1 MELLAPAGSME
12 ALRAAVC
19 NGADAVYL
27 GADTFNAR
35 MNARNFS
42 AADLQEAVVY
52 CHVRGV
58 KVHLTLNTLVLDR
71 EMPRA
76 AELIRMAASCGVDAF
91 IVQDLGM
98 VSLCRQLAPDVPIH
112 ASTQMSIHSLE
123 GVLEAA
129 ALGCSRVVLARELP
143 AEEIAHICK
152 KSPVEIEVFVHGAL
166 CMCYSGQCY
175 LSSVIGRRSGNRGQC
190 AQPCRLPY
198 GYGRFES
205 TRYPLSL
212 KDNCLAGELDELR
225 RMGVASIKIEGRMK
239 RPEYVAIVTRA
250 YRTVLNG
257 GKLTQADLQE
267 LETAFSR
274 QGFTDGY
281 FKGQTGSD
289 MFGRRQESED
299 TADLFASARATYEQG
314 ETQRIG
320 VRFYAMIH
328 RGQPARL
335 AVEDPDGNLC
345 RTYGPVP
352 EQAVYRSL
360 TAQDLEQQL
369 KKTGGTP
376 YLCTSVRSSLD
387 PDLML
392 PASAIN
398 AMRRDAIAELTAKRG
413 RAEKPHL
420 NAYDEPPRY
429 DGISGEPQLTV
440 AVRTADQITSRMLS
454 MKPTVLYVPLSEL
467 VEHPELRQRVGV
479 ETQLAAILP
488 RVIWSGELVPIARQL
503 RTVYDMGVRQVLA
516 GNLGQLHIARAA
528 GFAVRGDFG
537 LNIVN
542 SRAMRYLREQGLDSQ
557 LLSFELTLPQIR
569 DISKAVPAEV
579 LIYGR
584 LPLMLMENCVIKNRT
599 GTCTC
604 QTGTVRLV
612 DRVGEEFP
620 IVKDPGTCRNVL
632 LNGKKLYLLDKKDAF
647 RGMGLWALRLQ
658 FTTEISPQAGTDEAY
673 RPAVYR
679 PCGRCGRD
687 DGQVASCP
695 AGGHARQ
702 PSESADHRRR
712 RICGR
717 YRHCC
722 RYHRGHRRP
731 RTGKTPLGA
740 GSTGHAPPALRQD
753 ARGRDRSV
761 RMQRPSHRIRSRRD
775 EGNIPHAL

>member
-76 AELIRMAASCGVDAF
+76 AELIRLAASCGVDAF
-91 IVQDLGM
+91 IVQDLGV

-123 GVLEAA
+123 GVMEAA

-152 KSPVEIEVFVHGAL
+152 RSPVEIEVFVHGAL

-257 GKLTQADLQE
+257 GKLMPSDLQE

-281 FKGQTGSD
+281 FRGQPGSD
-289 MFGRRQESED
+289 MFGRRQEGED

-314 ETQRIG
+314 EPQRIG
-320 VRFYAMIH
+320 VRFYAMIR
-328 RGQPARL
+328 RGEPAQL

-345 RTYGPVP
+345 RTRGPVP

-360 TAQDLEQQL
+360 TPQDLEQQL

-376 YLCTSVRSSLD
+376 YLCTAVRSSLD

-398 AMRRDAIAELTAKRG
+398 AMRRDVIAELTAKRG
-413 RAEKPHL
+413 RAAPARL

-429 DGISGEPQLTV
+429 DGIAGEPQLTI
-440 AVRTADQITSRMLS
+440 AVRTAGQITSRMLS

-467 VEHPELRQRVGV
+467 AEHPDLPQRVSV

-488 RVIWSGELVPIARQL
+488 RVIWSGELAPVARQL
-503 RTVYDMGVRQVLA
+503 RTVYEMGVRQVLA
-516 GNLGQLHIARAA
+516 GNLGHLHIARAA

-569 DISKAVPAEV
+569 DISKAVPAEL

-584 LPLMLMENCVIKNRT
+584 LPLMLMENCVMKNRT
-599 GTCTC
+599 GICAC

-632 LNGKKLYLLDKKDAF
+632 LNGKKLYLLDKKDAL

-658 FTTEISPQAGTDEAY
+658 FTTENPGEIDKVLMDYQG
-673 RPAVYR
+673 RAVF
-679 PCGRCGRD
+679 D
-687 DGQVASCP
+687 
-695 AGGHARQ
+695 
-702 PSESADHRRR
+702 
-712 RICGR
+712 
-717 YRHCC
+717 
-722 RYHRGHRRP
+722 
-731 RTGKTPLGA
+731 A
-740 GSTGHAPPALRQD
+740 GSYT
-753 ARGRDRSV
+753 RGLY
-761 RMQRPSHRIRSRRD
+761 SRGV
-775 EGNIPHAL
+775 E

>member
-35 MNARNFS
+35 INARNFS

-76 AELIRMAASCGVDAF
+76 AELIRLAASCGVDAF
-91 IVQDLGM
+91 IVQDLGV

-123 GVLEAA
+123 GVMEAA

-257 GKLTQADLQE
+257 GKLTPSDLQE

-281 FKGQTGSD
+281 FRGQTGSD
-289 MFGRRQESED
+289 MFGRRQEGED
-299 TADLFASARATYEQG
+299 AADLFASARATYEQG
-314 ETQRIG
+314 EPQRIG
-320 VRFYAMIH
+320 VRFYAMIR
-328 RGQPARL
+328 RGEPAQL

-345 RTYGPVP
+345 RTCGPVP

-360 TAQDLEQQL
+360 TPQDLEQQL

-376 YLCTSVRSSLD
+376 YLCTAVRSSLD

-398 AMRRDAIAELTAKRG
+398 AMRRDVIAELTAKRG
-413 RAEKPHL
+413 RAAPARL

-429 DGISGEPQLTV
+429 DGIAGEPQLTI
-440 AVRTADQITSRMLS
+440 AVRTAGQITSRMLS

-467 VEHPELRQRVGV
+467 AEHPDLPQRVSV

-488 RVIWSGELVPIARQL
+488 RVIWSGELAPVARQL
-503 RTVYDMGVRQVLA
+503 RTVYEMGVRQVLA

-569 DISKAVPAEV
+569 DISKAVPAEL

-584 LPLMLMENCVIKNRT
+584 LPLMLMENCVMKNRT
-599 GTCTC
+599 GICAC

-632 LNGKKLYLLDKKDAF
+632 LNGKKLYLLDKKDAL

-658 FTTEISPQAGTDEAY
+658 FTTENPGEIDKVLMDYQG
-673 RPAVYR
+673 RAVF
-679 PCGRCGRD
+679 D
-687 DGQVASCP
+687 
-695 AGGHARQ
+695 
-702 PSESADHRRR
+702 
-712 RICGR
+712 
-717 YRHCC
+717 
-722 RYHRGHRRP
+722 
-731 RTGKTPLGA
+731 A
-740 GSTGHAPPALRQD
+740 GSYT
-753 ARGRDRSV
+753 RGLY
-761 RMQRPSHRIRSRRD
+761 SRGV
-775 EGNIPHAL
+775 E

>member
-76 AELIRMAASCGVDAF
+76 AELIRLAASCGVDAF
-91 IVQDLGM
+91 IVQDLGV

-123 GVLEAA
+123 GVMEAA

-257 GKLTQADLQE
+257 GKLMPSDLQE

-281 FKGQTGSD
+281 FRGQTGSD
-289 MFGRRQESED
+289 MFGRRQEGED

-314 ETQRIG
+314 EPQRIG
-320 VRFYAMIH
+320 VRFYAMIR
-328 RGQPARL
+328 RGEPAQL

-345 RTYGPVP
+345 RTRGPVP

-360 TAQDLEQQL
+360 TPQDLEQQL

-376 YLCTSVRSSLD
+376 YLCTAVRSSLD

-398 AMRRDAIAELTAKRG
+398 AMRRDVIAELTAKRG
-413 RAEKPHL
+413 RAAPARL

-429 DGISGEPQLTV
+429 DGIAGEPQLTI
-440 AVRTADQITSRMLS
+440 AVRTAGQITSRMLS

-467 VEHPELRQRVGV
+467 AEHPDLRQRVSV

-488 RVIWSGELVPIARQL
+488 RVIWSGELAPVARQL
-503 RTVYDMGVRQVLA
+503 RTVYEMGVRQVLA
-516 GNLGQLHIARAA
+516 GNLGHLHIARAA

-569 DISKAVPAEV
+569 DISKAVPAEL

-584 LPLMLMENCVIKNRT
+584 LPLMLMENCVMKNRT
-599 GTCTC
+599 GICAC

-632 LNGKKLYLLDKKDAF
+632 LNGKKLYLLDKKDAL

-658 FTTEISPQAGTDEAY
+658 FTTENPGEIDKVLMDYQG
-673 RPAVYR
+673 RAVF
-679 PCGRCGRD
+679 D
-687 DGQVASCP
+687 
-695 AGGHARQ
+695 
-702 PSESADHRRR
+702 
-712 RICGR
+712 
-717 YRHCC
+717 
-722 RYHRGHRRP
+722 
-731 RTGKTPLGA
+731 A
-740 GSTGHAPPALRQD
+740 GSYT
-753 ARGRDRSV
+753 RGLY
-761 RMQRPSHRIRSRRD
+761 SRGV
-775 EGNIPHAL
+775 E

>member
-76 AELIRMAASCGVDAF
+76 AELIRLAASCGVDAF
-91 IVQDLGM
+91 IVQDLGV

-123 GVLEAA
+123 GVMEAA

-212 KDNCLAGELDELR
+212 KDNCLVGELDELR

-257 GKLTQADLQE
+257 GKLMPSDLQE

-281 FKGQTGSD
+281 FRGQTGSD
-289 MFGRRQESED
+289 MFGRRQEGED

-314 ETQRIG
+314 EPQRIG
-320 VRFYAMIH
+320 VRFYAMIR
-328 RGQPARL
+328 RGEPAQL

-345 RTYGPVP
+345 RTRGPVP

-360 TAQDLEQQL
+360 TPQDLEQQL
-369 KKTGGTP
+369 KKAGGTP
-376 YLCTSVRSSLD
+376 YLCTAVRSSLD

-398 AMRRDAIAELTAKRG
+398 AMRRDVIAELTAKRG
-413 RAEKPHL
+413 RAAPARL

-429 DGISGEPQLTV
+429 DGIAGEPQLTI
-440 AVRTADQITSRMLS
+440 AVRTAGQITSRMLS

-503 RTVYDMGVRQVLA
+503 RTVYEMGVRQVLA

-569 DISKAVPAEV
+569 DISKAVPAEL

-584 LPLMLMENCVIKNRT
+584 LPLMLMENCVMKNRT
-599 GTCTC
+599 GICAC

-620 IVKDPGTCRNVL
+620 VVKDPGTCRNVL
-632 LNGKKLYLLDKKDAF
+632 LNGKKLYLLDKKDAL

-658 FTTEISPQAGTDEAY
+658 FTTENPGEIDKVLMDYQG
-673 RPAVYR
+673 RAVF
-679 PCGRCGRD
+679 D
-687 DGQVASCP
+687 
-695 AGGHARQ
+695 
-702 PSESADHRRR
+702 
-712 RICGR
+712 
-717 YRHCC
+717 
-722 RYHRGHRRP
+722 
-731 RTGKTPLGA
+731 A
-740 GSTGHAPPALRQD
+740 GSYT
-753 ARGRDRSV
+753 RGLY
-761 RMQRPSHRIRSRRD
+761 SRGV
-775 EGNIPHAL
+775 E

>member
-35 MNARNFS
+35 INARNFS

-76 AELIRMAASCGVDAF
+76 AELIRLAASCGVDAF
-91 IVQDLGM
+91 IVQDLGV

-257 GKLTQADLQE
+257 GKLMPSDLQE

-281 FKGQTGSD
+281 FRGQTGSD
-289 MFGRRQESED
+289 MFGRRQEGED

-314 ETQRIG
+314 EPQRIG
-320 VRFYAMIH
+320 VRFYAMIR
-328 RGQPARL
+328 RGEPAQL

-345 RTYGPVP
+345 RTRGPVP

-360 TAQDLEQQL
+360 TPQDLEQQL

-376 YLCTSVRSSLD
+376 YLCTAVRSSLD

-398 AMRRDAIAELTAKRG
+398 AMRRDVIAELTAKRG
-413 RAEKPHL
+413 RAAPARL

-429 DGISGEPQLTV
+429 DGIAGEPQLTI
-440 AVRTADQITSRMLS
+440 AVRTAGQITSRMLS

-467 VEHPELRQRVGV
+467 AEHPDLPQRVSV

-488 RVIWSGELVPIARQL
+488 RVIWSGELAPVARQL
-503 RTVYDMGVRQVLA
+503 RTAYEMGVRQVLA

-569 DISKAVPAEV
+569 DISKAVPAEL

-584 LPLMLMENCVIKNRT
+584 LPLMLMENCVMKNRT
-599 GTCTC
+599 GICAC

-620 IVKDPGTCRNVL
+620 VVKDPGTCRNVL
-632 LNGKKLYLLDKKDAF
+632 LNGKKLYLLDKKDAL

-658 FTTEISPQAGTDEAY
+658 FTTENPGEIDKVLMDYQG
-673 RPAVYR
+673 RAVF
-679 PCGRCGRD
+679 D
-687 DGQVASCP
+687 
-695 AGGHARQ
+695 
-702 PSESADHRRR
+702 
-712 RICGR
+712 
-717 YRHCC
+717 
-722 RYHRGHRRP
+722 
-731 RTGKTPLGA
+731 A
-740 GSTGHAPPALRQD
+740 GSYT
-753 ARGRDRSV
+753 RGLY
-761 RMQRPSHRIRSRRD
+761 SRGV
-775 EGNIPHAL
+775 E

>member
-76 AELIRMAASCGVDAF
+76 AELIRLAASCGVDAF
-91 IVQDLGM
+91 IVQDLGV

-123 GVLEAA
+123 GVMEAA

-257 GKLTQADLQE
+257 GRLMPSDLQE

-281 FKGQTGSD
+281 FRGQTGSD
-289 MFGRRQESED
+289 MFGRRQEGED

-314 ETQRIG
+314 EPQRIG
-320 VRFYAMIH
+320 VRFYAMIR
-328 RGQPARL
+328 RGEPAQL

-345 RTYGPVP
+345 RTRGPVP

-360 TAQDLEQQL
+360 TPQDLEQQL

-376 YLCTSVRSSLD
+376 YLCTAVRSSLD

-398 AMRRDAIAELTAKRG
+398 AMRRDVIAELTAKRG
-413 RAEKPHL
+413 RAAPARL

-429 DGISGEPQLTV
+429 DGIAGEPQLTI
-440 AVRTADQITSRMLS
+440 AVRTAGQITSRMLS

-467 VEHPELRQRVGV
+467 AEHPDLPQRVSV

-488 RVIWSGELVPIARQL
+488 RVIWSGELAPIARQL
-503 RTVYDMGVRQVLA
+503 RTVYEMGVRQVLA

-569 DISKAVPAEV
+569 DISKAVPAEL

-584 LPLMLMENCVIKNRT
+584 LPLMLMENCVMKNRT
-599 GTCTC
+599 GICAC

-632 LNGKKLYLLDKKDAF
+632 LNGKKLYLLDKKDAL

-658 FTTEISPQAGTDEAY
+658 FTTENPGEIDKVLMDYQG
-673 RPAVYR
+673 RAVF
-679 PCGRCGRD
+679 D
-687 DGQVASCP
+687 
-695 AGGHARQ
+695 
-702 PSESADHRRR
+702 
-712 RICGR
+712 
-717 YRHCC
+717 
-722 RYHRGHRRP
+722 
-731 RTGKTPLGA
+731 A
-740 GSTGHAPPALRQD
+740 GSYT
-753 ARGRDRSV
+753 RGLY
-761 RMQRPSHRIRSRRD
+761 SRGV
-775 EGNIPHAL
+775 E

>member
-35 MNARNFS
+35 INARNFS

-76 AELIRMAASCGVDAF
+76 AELIRLAASCGVDAF

-98 VSLCRQLAPDVPIH
+98 VLLCRQLAPDVPIH

-123 GVLEAA
+123 GVMEAA

-212 KDNCLAGELDELR
+212 KDNCLVGELDELR

-257 GKLTQADLQE
+257 GKLMPSDLQE

-281 FKGQTGSD
+281 FRGQTGSD
-289 MFGRRQESED
+289 MFGRRQEGED

-314 ETQRIG
+314 EPQRIG
-320 VRFYAMIH
+320 VRFYAMIR
-328 RGQPARL
+328 RGEPAQL

-345 RTYGPVP
+345 RTRGPVP

-360 TAQDLEQQL
+360 TPQDLEQQL

-376 YLCTSVRSSLD
+376 YLCTAVRSSLD

-398 AMRRDAIAELTAKRG
+398 AMRRDVIAELTAKRG
-413 RAEKPHL
+413 RAAPARL

-429 DGISGEPQLTV
+429 DGIAGEPQLTI
-440 AVRTADQITSRMLS
+440 AVRTAGQITSRMLS

-467 VEHPELRQRVGV
+467 AEHPDLPQRVSV

-488 RVIWSGELVPIARQL
+488 RVIWSGELAPVARQL
-503 RTVYDMGVRQVLA
+503 RTVYEMGVRQVLA

-584 LPLMLMENCVIKNRT
+584 LPLMLMENCVMKNRT
-599 GTCTC
+599 GICAC

-632 LNGKKLYLLDKKDAF
+632 LNGKKLYLLDKKDAL

-658 FTTEISPQAGTDEAY
+658 FTTENPGEIDKVLMDYQG
-673 RPAVYR
+673 RAVF
-679 PCGRCGRD
+679 D
-687 DGQVASCP
+687 
-695 AGGHARQ
+695 
-702 PSESADHRRR
+702 
-712 RICGR
+712 
-717 YRHCC
+717 
-722 RYHRGHRRP
+722 
-731 RTGKTPLGA
+731 A
-740 GSTGHAPPALRQD
+740 GSYT
-753 ARGRDRSV
+753 RGLY
-761 RMQRPSHRIRSRRD
+761 SRGV
-775 EGNIPHAL
+775 E

>member
-35 MNARNFS
+35 INARNFS

-76 AELIRMAASCGVDAF
+76 AELIRLAASCGVDAF
-91 IVQDLGM
+91 IVQDLGV

-123 GVLEAA
+123 GVMEAA

-152 KSPVEIEVFVHGAL
+152 RSPVEIEVFVHGAL

-257 GKLTQADLQE
+257 GKLMPSDLQE

-281 FKGQTGSD
+281 FRGQTGSD
-289 MFGRRQESED
+289 MFGRRQEGED

-314 ETQRIG
+314 EPQRIG
-320 VRFYAMIH
+320 VRFYAMIR
-328 RGQPARL
+328 RGEPAQL

-345 RTYGPVP
+345 RTRGPVP

-360 TAQDLEQQL
+360 TPQDLEQQL

-376 YLCTSVRSSLD
+376 YLCTAVRSSLD

-398 AMRRDAIAELTAKRG
+398 AMRRDVIAELTAKRG
-413 RAEKPHL
+413 RAAPARL

-429 DGISGEPQLTV
+429 DGIAGEPQLTI
-440 AVRTADQITSRMLS
+440 AVRTVGQITSRMLS

-467 VEHPELRQRVGV
+467 AEHPDLPQRVSV

-488 RVIWSGELVPIARQL
+488 RVIWSGELAPVARQL
-503 RTVYDMGVRQVLA
+503 RTVYEMGVRQVLA
-516 GNLGQLHIARAA
+516 GNLGQLHIARTA

-569 DISKAVPAEV
+569 DISKAVPAEL

-584 LPLMLMENCVIKNRT
+584 LPLMLMENCVMKNRT
-599 GTCTC
+599 GICAC

-632 LNGKKLYLLDKKDAF
+632 LNGKKLYLLDKKDAL

-658 FTTEISPQAGTDEAY
+658 FTTENPGEIDKVLMDYQG
-673 RPAVYR
+673 RAVF
-679 PCGRCGRD
+679 D
-687 DGQVASCP
+687 
-695 AGGHARQ
+695 
-702 PSESADHRRR
+702 
-712 RICGR
+712 
-717 YRHCC
+717 
-722 RYHRGHRRP
+722 
-731 RTGKTPLGA
+731 A
-740 GSTGHAPPALRQD
+740 GSYT
-753 ARGRDRSV
+753 RGLY
-761 RMQRPSHRIRSRRD
+761 SRGV
-775 EGNIPHAL
+775 E

>member
-225 RMGVASIKIEGRMK
+225 RMGIASIKIEGRMK

-289 MFGRRQESED
+289 MFGRRQESAD

-398 AMRRDAIAELTAKRG
+398 AMRRDVIAELTAKRG

-467 VEHPELRQRVGV
+467 VEYPELRQRVGV

-658 FTTEISPQAGTDEAY
+658 FTTEN
-673 RPAVYR
+673 
-679 PCGRCGRD
+679 
-687 DGQVASCP
+687 
-695 AGGHARQ
+695 
-702 PSESADHRRR
+702 PSEIDKVLMDYQ
-712 RICGR
+712 GR
-717 YRHCC
+717 AVFD
-722 RYHRGHRRP
+722 
-731 RTGKTPLGA
+731 A
-740 GSTGHAPPALRQD
+740 GSYT
-753 ARGRDRSV
+753 RGLY
-761 RMQRPSHRIRSRRD
+761 SRGV
-775 EGNIPHAL
+775 E

>member
-35 MNARNFS
+35 INARNFS
-42 AADLQEAVVY
+42 AADLQEAAVY

-76 AELIRMAASCGVDAF
+76 AELIRLAASCGVDAF
-91 IVQDLGM
+91 IVQDLGV

-123 GVLEAA
+123 GVMEAA

-212 KDNCLAGELDELR
+212 KDNCLAGVLDELR

-257 GKLTQADLQE
+257 GKLMPSDLQE

-281 FKGQTGSD
+281 FRGQTGSD
-289 MFGRRQESED
+289 MFGRRQEGED

-314 ETQRIG
+314 EPQRIG
-320 VRFYAMIH
+320 VRFYAMIR
-328 RGQPARL
+328 RGEPAQL

-345 RTYGPVP
+345 RTRGPVP

-360 TAQDLEQQL
+360 TPQDLEQQL

-376 YLCTSVRSSLD
+376 YLCTAVRSSLD

-398 AMRRDAIAELTAKRG
+398 AMRRDVIAELTAKRG
-413 RAEKPHL
+413 RAAPARL

-429 DGISGEPQLTV
+429 DGIAGEPQLTI
-440 AVRTADQITSRMLS
+440 AVRTAGQITSRMLS

-467 VEHPELRQRVGV
+467 AEHPDLPQRVSV

-488 RVIWSGELVPIARQL
+488 RVIWSGELAPVARQL
-503 RTVYDMGVRQVLA
+503 RTVYEMGVRQVLA

-569 DISKAVPAEV
+569 DISKAVPAEL

-584 LPLMLMENCVIKNRT
+584 LPLMLMENCVMKNRT
-599 GTCTC
+599 GICAC

-632 LNGKKLYLLDKKDAF
+632 LNGKKLYLLDKKDAL

-658 FTTEISPQAGTDEAY
+658 FTTENPGEIDKVLMDYQG
-673 RPAVYR
+673 RAVF
-679 PCGRCGRD
+679 D
-687 DGQVASCP
+687 
-695 AGGHARQ
+695 
-702 PSESADHRRR
+702 
-712 RICGR
+712 
-717 YRHCC
+717 
-722 RYHRGHRRP
+722 
-731 RTGKTPLGA
+731 A
-740 GSTGHAPPALRQD
+740 GSYT
-753 ARGRDRSV
+753 RGLY
-761 RMQRPSHRIRSRRD
+761 SRGV
-775 EGNIPHAL
+775 E

>member
-76 AELIRMAASCGVDAF
+76 AELIRLAASCGVDAF
-91 IVQDLGM
+91 IVQDLGV

-123 GVLEAA
+123 GVMEAA

-152 KSPVEIEVFVHGAL
+152 RSPVEIEVFVHGAL

-257 GKLTQADLQE
+257 GKLMPSDLQE

-281 FKGQTGSD
+281 FRGQTGSD
-289 MFGRRQESED
+289 MFGRRQEGED

-314 ETQRIG
+314 EPQRIG
-320 VRFYAMIH
+320 VRFYAMIR
-328 RGQPARL
+328 RGEPAQL

-345 RTYGPVP
+345 RTRGPVP

-360 TAQDLEQQL
+360 TPQDLEQQL

-376 YLCTSVRSSLD
+376 YLCTAVRSSLD

-398 AMRRDAIAELTAKRG
+398 AMRRDVIAELTAKRG
-413 RAEKPHL
+413 RAAPARL

-429 DGISGEPQLTV
+429 DGIAGEPQLTV
-440 AVRTADQITSRMLS
+440 AVRTAGQITSRMLS

-503 RTVYDMGVRQVLA
+503 RTVYEMGVRQVLA

-569 DISKAVPAEV
+569 DISKAVPAEL

-584 LPLMLMENCVIKNRT
+584 LPLMLMENCVMKNRT
-599 GTCTC
+599 GICAC

-632 LNGKKLYLLDKKDAF
+632 LNGKKLYLLDKKDAL

-658 FTTEISPQAGTDEAY
+658 FTTENPGEIDKVLMDYQG
-673 RPAVYR
+673 RAVF
-679 PCGRCGRD
+679 D
-687 DGQVASCP
+687 
-695 AGGHARQ
+695 
-702 PSESADHRRR
+702 
-712 RICGR
+712 
-717 YRHCC
+717 
-722 RYHRGHRRP
+722 
-731 RTGKTPLGA
+731 A
-740 GSTGHAPPALRQD
+740 GSYT
-753 ARGRDRSV
+753 RGLY
-761 RMQRPSHRIRSRRD
+761 SRGV
-775 EGNIPHAL
+775 E

>member
-76 AELIRMAASCGVDAF
+76 AELIRLAASCGVDAF
-91 IVQDLGM
+91 IVQDLGV

-123 GVLEAA
+123 GVMEAA

-212 KDNCLAGELDELR
+212 KDNCLVGELDELR

-257 GKLTQADLQE
+257 GKLTPSDLQE

-281 FKGQTGSD
+281 FRGQTGSD
-289 MFGRRQESED
+289 MFGRRQEGED

-314 ETQRIG
+314 EPQRIG
-320 VRFYAMIH
+320 VRFYAMIR
-328 RGQPARL
+328 RGEPAQL

-345 RTYGPVP
+345 RTRGPVP

-360 TAQDLEQQL
+360 TPQDLEQQL

-376 YLCTSVRSSLD
+376 YLCTAVRSSLD

-398 AMRRDAIAELTAKRG
+398 AMRRDVIAELTAKRG
-413 RAEKPHL
+413 RAAPARL

-429 DGISGEPQLTV
+429 DGISGEPQLTI
-440 AVRTADQITSRMLS
+440 AVRTAGQITSRMLS

-467 VEHPELRQRVGV
+467 AEHPDLPQRVSV

-488 RVIWSGELVPIARQL
+488 RVIWSGELAPVARQL
-503 RTVYDMGVRQVLA
+503 RTAYEMGVRQVLA

-528 GFAVRGDFG
+528 GFAIRGDFG

-569 DISKAVPAEV
+569 DISKAVPAEL

-584 LPLMLMENCVIKNRT
+584 LPLMLMENCVMKNRT
-599 GTCTC
+599 GICAC

-620 IVKDPGTCRNVL
+620 VVKDPGTCRNVL
-632 LNGKKLYLLDKKDAF
+632 LNGKKLYLLDKKDAL

-658 FTTEISPQAGTDEAY
+658 FTTENPGEIDKVLMDYQG
-673 RPAVYR
+673 RAVF
-679 PCGRCGRD
+679 D
-687 DGQVASCP
+687 
-695 AGGHARQ
+695 
-702 PSESADHRRR
+702 
-712 RICGR
+712 
-717 YRHCC
+717 
-722 RYHRGHRRP
+722 
-731 RTGKTPLGA
+731 A
-740 GSTGHAPPALRQD
+740 GSYT
-753 ARGRDRSV
+753 RGLY
-761 RMQRPSHRIRSRRD
+761 SRGV
-775 EGNIPHAL
+775 E

>member
-35 MNARNFS
+35 INARNFS

-76 AELIRMAASCGVDAF
+76 AELIRLAASCGVDAF
-91 IVQDLGM
+91 IVQDLGV

-123 GVLEAA
+123 GVMEAA

-225 RMGVASIKIEGRMK
+225 RIGVASIKIEGRMK

-257 GKLTQADLQE
+257 GKLMPSDLQE

-281 FKGQTGSD
+281 FRGQTGSD
-289 MFGRRQESED
+289 MFGRRQEGED

-314 ETQRIG
+314 EPQRIG
-320 VRFYAMIH
+320 VRFYAMIR
-328 RGQPARL
+328 RGEPAQL

-345 RTYGPVP
+345 RTRGPVP

-360 TAQDLEQQL
+360 TPQDLEQQL

-376 YLCTSVRSSLD
+376 YLCTAVRSSLD

-398 AMRRDAIAELTAKRG
+398 AMRRDVIAELTAKRG
-413 RAEKPHL
+413 RAAPAHL

-429 DGISGEPQLTV
+429 DGIAGEPQLTI
-440 AVRTADQITSRMLS
+440 AVRTAGQITSRMLS

-467 VEHPELRQRVGV
+467 AEHPDLPQRVSV

-488 RVIWSGELVPIARQL
+488 RVIWSGELAPVARQL
-503 RTVYDMGVRQVLA
+503 RTVYEMGVRQVLA

-569 DISKAVPAEV
+569 DISKAVPAEL

-584 LPLMLMENCVIKNRT
+584 LPLMLMENCVMKNRT
-599 GTCTC
+599 GICAC

-632 LNGKKLYLLDKKDAF
+632 LNGKKLYLLDKKDAL

-658 FTTEISPQAGTDEAY
+658 FTTENPGEIDKVLMDYQG
-673 RPAVYR
+673 RAVF
-679 PCGRCGRD
+679 D
-687 DGQVASCP
+687 
-695 AGGHARQ
+695 
-702 PSESADHRRR
+702 
-712 RICGR
+712 
-717 YRHCC
+717 
-722 RYHRGHRRP
+722 
-731 RTGKTPLGA
+731 A
-740 GSTGHAPPALRQD
+740 GSYT
-753 ARGRDRSV
+753 RGLY
-761 RMQRPSHRIRSRRD
+761 SRGV
-775 EGNIPHAL
+775 E

>member
-12 ALRAAVC
+12 ALRAAIC

-76 AELIRMAASCGVDAF
+76 AELIRLAASCGVDAF

-123 GVLEAA
+123 GVMEAA

-257 GKLTQADLQE
+257 GRLMPSDLQE

-281 FKGQTGSD
+281 FRGQTGSD
-289 MFGRRQESED
+289 MFGRRQEGED

-314 ETQRIG
+314 EPQRIG
-320 VRFYAMIH
+320 VRFYAMIR
-328 RGQPARL
+328 RGEPAQL

-345 RTYGPVP
+345 RTRGPVP

-360 TAQDLEQQL
+360 TPQDLEQQL

-376 YLCTSVRSSLD
+376 YLCTAVRSSLD

-398 AMRRDAIAELTAKRG
+398 AMRRDVIAELTAKRG
-413 RAEKPHL
+413 RAAPAHL

-429 DGISGEPQLTV
+429 DGIAGEPQLTI
-440 AVRTADQITSRMLS
+440 AVRTAGQITSRMLS

-467 VEHPELRQRVGV
+467 AEHPDLPQRVSV

-488 RVIWSGELVPIARQL
+488 RVIWSGELAPVARQL
-503 RTVYDMGVRQVLA
+503 RTVYEMGVRQVLA

-569 DISKAVPAEV
+569 DISKAVPAEL

-584 LPLMLMENCVIKNRT
+584 LPLMLMENCVMKNRT
-599 GTCTC
+599 GICAC

-632 LNGKKLYLLDKKDAF
+632 LNGKKLYLLDKKDAL

-658 FTTEISPQAGTDEAY
+658 FTTENPGEIDKVLMDYQG
-673 RPAVYR
+673 RAVF
-679 PCGRCGRD
+679 D
-687 DGQVASCP
+687 
-695 AGGHARQ
+695 
-702 PSESADHRRR
+702 
-712 RICGR
+712 
-717 YRHCC
+717 
-722 RYHRGHRRP
+722 
-731 RTGKTPLGA
+731 A
-740 GSTGHAPPALRQD
+740 GSYT
-753 ARGRDRSV
+753 RGLY
-761 RMQRPSHRIRSRRD
+761 SRGV
-775 EGNIPHAL
+775 E

>member
-35 MNARNFS
+35 INARNFS

-76 AELIRMAASCGVDAF
+76 AELIRLAASCGVDAF
-91 IVQDLGM
+91 IVQDLGV

-123 GVLEAA
+123 GVMEAA

-257 GKLTQADLQE
+257 GKLMPSDLQE

-281 FKGQTGSD
+281 FRGQTGSD
-289 MFGRRQESED
+289 MFGRRQEGED

-314 ETQRIG
+314 EPQRIG
-320 VRFYAMIH
+320 VRFYAMIR
-328 RGQPARL
+328 RGEPAQL

-345 RTYGPVP
+345 RTCGPVP

-360 TAQDLEQQL
+360 TPQDLEQQL

-376 YLCTSVRSSLD
+376 YLCTAVRSSLD

-398 AMRRDAIAELTAKRG
+398 AMRRDVIAELTAKRG
-413 RAEKPHL
+413 RAAPARL

-429 DGISGEPQLTV
+429 DGIAGEPQLTI
-440 AVRTADQITSRMLS
+440 AVRTAGQITSRMLS

-467 VEHPELRQRVGV
+467 AEHPDLPQRVSV

-488 RVIWSGELVPIARQL
+488 RVIWSGELAPVARQL
-503 RTVYDMGVRQVLA
+503 RTVYEMGVRQVLA

-569 DISKAVPAEV
+569 DISKAVPAEL

-584 LPLMLMENCVIKNRT
+584 LPLMLMENCVMKNRT
-599 GTCTC
+599 GICAC

-632 LNGKKLYLLDKKDAF
+632 LNGKKLYLLDKKDAL

-658 FTTEISPQAGTDEAY
+658 FTTENPGEIDKVLMDYQG
-673 RPAVYR
+673 RAVF
-679 PCGRCGRD
+679 D
-687 DGQVASCP
+687 
-695 AGGHARQ
+695 
-702 PSESADHRRR
+702 
-712 RICGR
+712 
-717 YRHCC
+717 
-722 RYHRGHRRP
+722 
-731 RTGKTPLGA
+731 A
-740 GSTGHAPPALRQD
+740 GSYT
-753 ARGRDRSV
+753 RGLY
-761 RMQRPSHRIRSRRD
+761 SRGV
-775 EGNIPHAL
+775 E

>member
-35 MNARNFS
+35 INARNFS

-76 AELIRMAASCGVDAF
+76 AELIRLAASCGVDAF
-91 IVQDLGM
+91 IVQDLGV

-123 GVLEAA
+123 GVMEAA

-257 GKLTQADLQE
+257 GKLMPSDLQE

-281 FKGQTGSD
+281 FRGQTGSD
-289 MFGRRQESED
+289 MFGRRQEGED

-314 ETQRIG
+314 EPQRIG
-320 VRFYAMIH
+320 VRFYAMIR
-328 RGQPARL
+328 RGEPAQL

-345 RTYGPVP
+345 RTRGPVP

-360 TAQDLEQQL
+360 TPQDLEQQL

-376 YLCTSVRSSLD
+376 YLCTAVRSSLD

-398 AMRRDAIAELTAKRG
+398 AMRRDVIAELTAKRG
-413 RAEKPHL
+413 RAAPARL

-429 DGISGEPQLTV
+429 DGIAGEPQLTI
-440 AVRTADQITSRMLS
+440 AVRTAGQITSRMLS

-467 VEHPELRQRVGV
+467 AEHPDLPQRVSV

-488 RVIWSGELVPIARQL
+488 RVIWSGELAPVARQL
-503 RTVYDMGVRQVLA
+503 RTVYEMGVRQVLA

-557 LLSFELTLPQIR
+557 LLSFELTLPQVR
-569 DISKAVPAEV
+569 DISKAVPAEL

-584 LPLMLMENCVIKNRT
+584 LPLMLMENCVMKNRT
-599 GTCTC
+599 GICAC

-632 LNGKKLYLLDKKDAF
+632 LNGKKLYLLDKKDAL

-658 FTTEISPQAGTDEAY
+658 FTTENPGEIDKVLMDYQG
-673 RPAVYR
+673 RAVF
-679 PCGRCGRD
+679 D
-687 DGQVASCP
+687 
-695 AGGHARQ
+695 
-702 PSESADHRRR
+702 
-712 RICGR
+712 
-717 YRHCC
+717 
-722 RYHRGHRRP
+722 
-731 RTGKTPLGA
+731 A
-740 GSTGHAPPALRQD
+740 GSYT
-753 ARGRDRSV
+753 RGLY
-761 RMQRPSHRIRSRRD
+761 SRGV
-775 EGNIPHAL
+775 E

>member
-35 MNARNFS
+35 INARNFS

-76 AELIRMAASCGVDAF
+76 AELIRLAASCGVDAF
-91 IVQDLGM
+91 IVQDLGV

-123 GVLEAA
+123 GVMEAA

-257 GKLTQADLQE
+257 GKLMPSDLQE

-281 FKGQTGSD
+281 FRGQTGSD
-289 MFGRRQESED
+289 MFGRRQEGED

-314 ETQRIG
+314 EPQRIG
-320 VRFYAMIH
+320 VRFYAMIR
-328 RGQPARL
+328 RGEPAQL

-345 RTYGPVP
+345 RARGPVP

-360 TAQDLEQQL
+360 TPQDLEQQL

-376 YLCTSVRSSLD
+376 YLCTAVRSSLD

-398 AMRRDAIAELTAKRG
+398 AMRRDVIAELTAKRG
-413 RAEKPHL
+413 RAAPARL

-429 DGISGEPQLTV
+429 DGIAGEPQLTI
-440 AVRTADQITSRMLS
+440 AVRTAGQITSRMLS
-454 MKPTVLYVPLSEL
+454 MKPTVLYVPLSE
-467 VEHPELRQRVGV
+467 VAEHPDLRQRVSV

-488 RVIWSGELVPIARQL
+488 RVIWSGELAPVARQL
-503 RTVYDMGVRQVLA
+503 RTVYEMGVRQVLA

-569 DISKAVPAEV
+569 DISKAVPAEL

-584 LPLMLMENCVIKNRT
+584 LPLMLMENCVMKNRT
-599 GTCTC
+599 GICAC

-632 LNGKKLYLLDKKDAF
+632 LNGKKLYLLDKKDAL

-658 FTTEISPQAGTDEAY
+658 FTTENPGEIDKVLMDYQG
-673 RPAVYR
+673 RAVF
-679 PCGRCGRD
+679 D
-687 DGQVASCP
+687 
-695 AGGHARQ
+695 
-702 PSESADHRRR
+702 
-712 RICGR
+712 
-717 YRHCC
+717 
-722 RYHRGHRRP
+722 
-731 RTGKTPLGA
+731 A
-740 GSTGHAPPALRQD
+740 GSYT
-753 ARGRDRSV
+753 RGLY
-761 RMQRPSHRIRSRRD
+761 SRGV
-775 EGNIPHAL
+775 E

>member
-76 AELIRMAASCGVDAF
+76 AELIRLAASCGVDAF
-91 IVQDLGM
+91 IVQDLGV

-123 GVLEAA
+123 GVMEAA

-257 GKLTQADLQE
+257 GKLTPSDLQE

-281 FKGQTGSD
+281 FRGQTGSD
-289 MFGRRQESED
+289 MFGRRQEGED

-314 ETQRIG
+314 EPQRIG
-320 VRFYAMIH
+320 VRFYAMIR
-328 RGQPARL
+328 RGEPAQL

-345 RTYGPVP
+345 RARGPVP

-360 TAQDLEQQL
+360 TPQDLEQQL

-376 YLCTSVRSSLD
+376 YLCTAVRSSLD

-398 AMRRDAIAELTAKRG
+398 AMRRDVIAELTAKRG
-413 RAEKPHL
+413 RAAPARL

-429 DGISGEPQLTV
+429 DGIAGEPQLTI
-440 AVRTADQITSRMLS
+440 AVRTAGQITSRMLS

-467 VEHPELRQRVGV
+467 AEHPDLPQRVSV

-488 RVIWSGELVPIARQL
+488 RVIWSGELAPVARQL
-503 RTVYDMGVRQVLA
+503 RTVYEMGVRQVLA

-569 DISKAVPAEV
+569 DISKAVPAEL

-584 LPLMLMENCVIKNRT
+584 LPLMLMENCVMKNRT
-599 GTCTC
+599 GICAC

-632 LNGKKLYLLDKKDAF
+632 LNGKKLYLLDKKDAL

-658 FTTEISPQAGTDEAY
+658 FTTENPGEIDKVLMDYQG
-673 RPAVYR
+673 RAVF
-679 PCGRCGRD
+679 D
-687 DGQVASCP
+687 
-695 AGGHARQ
+695 
-702 PSESADHRRR
+702 
-712 RICGR
+712 
-717 YRHCC
+717 
-722 RYHRGHRRP
+722 
-731 RTGKTPLGA
+731 A
-740 GSTGHAPPALRQD
+740 GSYT
-753 ARGRDRSV
+753 RGLY
-761 RMQRPSHRIRSRRD
+761 SRGV
-775 EGNIPHAL
+775 E

>member
-175 LSSVIGRRSGNRGQC
+175 LSAVIGRRSGNRGQC

-257 GKLTQADLQE
+257 GKLMPSDLQE

-281 FKGQTGSD
+281 FRGQTGSD
-289 MFGRRQESED
+289 MFGRRQEGED

-314 ETQRIG
+314 EPQRIG
-320 VRFYAMIH
+320 VRFYAMIR
-328 RGQPARL
+328 RGEPAQL

-345 RTYGPVP
+345 RTRGPVP

-360 TAQDLEQQL
+360 TPQDLEQQL

-376 YLCTSVRSSLD
+376 YLCTAVRSSLD

-398 AMRRDAIAELTAKRG
+398 AMRRDVIAELTAKRG
-413 RAEKPHL
+413 RAAPARL

-429 DGISGEPQLTV
+429 DGIAGEPQLTI
-440 AVRTADQITSRMLS
+440 AVRTAGQITSRMLS

-467 VEHPELRQRVGV
+467 AEHPDLRQRVSV

-488 RVIWSGELVPIARQL
+488 RVIWSGELAPVARQL
-503 RTVYDMGVRQVLA
+503 RTVYEMGVRQVLA

-569 DISKAVPAEV
+569 DISKAVPAEL

-584 LPLMLMENCVIKNRT
+584 LPLMLMENCVMKNRT
-599 GTCTC
+599 GICAC

-632 LNGKKLYLLDKKDAF
+632 LNGKKLYLLDKKDAL

-658 FTTEISPQAGTDEAY
+658 FTTENPGEIDKVLMDYQG
-673 RPAVYR
+673 RAVF
-679 PCGRCGRD
+679 D
-687 DGQVASCP
+687 
-695 AGGHARQ
+695 
-702 PSESADHRRR
+702 
-712 RICGR
+712 
-717 YRHCC
+717 
-722 RYHRGHRRP
+722 
-731 RTGKTPLGA
+731 A
-740 GSTGHAPPALRQD
+740 GSYT
-753 ARGRDRSV
+753 RGLY
-761 RMQRPSHRIRSRRD
+761 SRGV
-775 EGNIPHAL
+775 E

>member
-35 MNARNFS
+35 INARNFS

-71 EMPRA
+71 EMLRA
-76 AELIRMAASCGVDAF
+76 AELIRLAASCGVDAF

-257 GKLTQADLQE
+257 GKLMPSDLQE

-281 FKGQTGSD
+281 FRGQTGSD
-289 MFGRRQESED
+289 MFGRRQEGED

-314 ETQRIG
+314 EPQRIG
-320 VRFYAMIH
+320 VRFYAMIR
-328 RGQPARL
+328 RGEPAQL

-345 RTYGPVP
+345 RTRGPVP

-360 TAQDLEQQL
+360 TPQDLEQQL

-376 YLCTSVRSSLD
+376 YLCTAVRSSLD

-398 AMRRDAIAELTAKRG
+398 AMRRDVIAELTAKRG
-413 RAEKPHL
+413 RAAPARL

-429 DGISGEPQLTV
+429 DGIAGEPQLTI
-440 AVRTADQITSRMLS
+440 AVRTAGQITSRMLS

-467 VEHPELRQRVGV
+467 AEHPDLPQRVSV

-488 RVIWSGELVPIARQL
+488 RVIWSGELAPVARQL
-503 RTVYDMGVRQVLA
+503 RTVYEMGVRQVLA

-569 DISKAVPAEV
+569 DISKAVPAEL

-584 LPLMLMENCVIKNRT
+584 LPLMLMENCVMKNRT
-599 GTCTC
+599 GICAC

-632 LNGKKLYLLDKKDAF
+632 LNGKKLYLLDKKDAL

-658 FTTEISPQAGTDEAY
+658 FTTENPGEIDKVLMDYQG
-673 RPAVYR
+673 RAVF
-679 PCGRCGRD
+679 D
-687 DGQVASCP
+687 
-695 AGGHARQ
+695 
-702 PSESADHRRR
+702 
-712 RICGR
+712 
-717 YRHCC
+717 
-722 RYHRGHRRP
+722 
-731 RTGKTPLGA
+731 A
-740 GSTGHAPPALRQD
+740 GSYT
-753 ARGRDRSV
+753 RGLY
-761 RMQRPSHRIRSRRD
+761 SRGV
-775 EGNIPHAL
+775 E

>member
-35 MNARNFS
+35 INARNFS

-76 AELIRMAASCGVDAF
+76 AELIRLAASCGVDAF
-91 IVQDLGM
+91 IVQDLGV

-123 GVLEAA
+123 GVMEAA

-257 GKLTQADLQE
+257 GKLMPSDLQE

-281 FKGQTGSD
+281 FRGQTGSD
-289 MFGRRQESED
+289 MFGRRQEGED

-314 ETQRIG
+314 EPQRIG
-320 VRFYAMIH
+320 VRFYAMIR
-328 RGQPARL
+328 RGEPAQL

-345 RTYGPVP
+345 RTRGPVP

-360 TAQDLEQQL
+360 TPQDLEQQL

-376 YLCTSVRSSLD
+376 YLCTAVRSSLD

-398 AMRRDAIAELTAKRG
+398 AMRRDVIAELTAKRG
-413 RAEKPHL
+413 RAAPARL

-429 DGISGEPQLTV
+429 DGIAGEPQLTI
-440 AVRTADQITSRMLS
+440 AVRTAGQITSRMLS

-488 RVIWSGELVPIARQL
+488 RVIWSGELVPVARQL
-503 RTVYDMGVRQVLA
+503 RTVYEMGVRQVLA

-569 DISKAVPAEV
+569 DISKAVPAEL

-584 LPLMLMENCVIKNRT
+584 LPLMLMENCVMKNRT
-599 GTCTC
+599 GICAC

-620 IVKDPGTCRNVL
+620 VVKDPGTCRNVL
-632 LNGKKLYLLDKKDAF
+632 LNGKKLYLLDKKDAL

-658 FTTEISPQAGTDEAY
+658 FTTENPGEIDKVLMDYQG
-673 RPAVYR
+673 RAVF
-679 PCGRCGRD
+679 D
-687 DGQVASCP
+687 
-695 AGGHARQ
+695 
-702 PSESADHRRR
+702 
-712 RICGR
+712 
-717 YRHCC
+717 
-722 RYHRGHRRP
+722 
-731 RTGKTPLGA
+731 A
-740 GSTGHAPPALRQD
+740 GSYT
-753 ARGRDRSV
+753 RGLY
-761 RMQRPSHRIRSRRD
+761 SRGV
-775 EGNIPHAL
+775 E

>member
-76 AELIRMAASCGVDAF
+76 AELIRLAASCGVDAF
-91 IVQDLGM
+91 IVQDLGV

-123 GVLEAA
+123 GVMEAA

-257 GKLTQADLQE
+257 GKLTPSDLQE

-281 FKGQTGSD
+281 FRGQTGSD
-289 MFGRRQESED
+289 MFGRRQEGED
-299 TADLFASARATYEQG
+299 TAGLFASARATYEQG
-314 ETQRIG
+314 EPQRIG
-320 VRFYAMIH
+320 VRFYAMIR
-328 RGQPARL
+328 RGEPAQL

-345 RTYGPVP
+345 RTRGPVP

-360 TAQDLEQQL
+360 TPQDLEQQL

-376 YLCTSVRSSLD
+376 YLCTAVRSSLD

-398 AMRRDAIAELTAKRG
+398 AMRRDVIAELTAKRG
-413 RAEKPHL
+413 RAAPARL

-429 DGISGEPQLTV
+429 DGIAGEPQLTI
-440 AVRTADQITSRMLS
+440 AVRTAGQITSRMLS

-467 VEHPELRQRVGV
+467 AEHPDLPQRVSV

-488 RVIWSGELVPIARQL
+488 RVIWSGELAPIARQL
-503 RTVYDMGVRQVLA
+503 RTVYEMGVRQVLA

-569 DISKAVPAEV
+569 DISKAVPAEL

-584 LPLMLMENCVIKNRT
+584 LPLMLMENCVMKNRT
-599 GTCTC
+599 GICAC

-632 LNGKKLYLLDKKDAF
+632 LNGKKLYLLDKKDAL

-658 FTTEISPQAGTDEAY
+658 FTTENPGEIDKVLMDYQG
-673 RPAVYR
+673 RAVF
-679 PCGRCGRD
+679 D
-687 DGQVASCP
+687 
-695 AGGHARQ
+695 
-702 PSESADHRRR
+702 
-712 RICGR
+712 
-717 YRHCC
+717 
-722 RYHRGHRRP
+722 
-731 RTGKTPLGA
+731 A
-740 GSTGHAPPALRQD
+740 GSYT
-753 ARGRDRSV
+753 RGLY
-761 RMQRPSHRIRSRRD
+761 SRGV
-775 EGNIPHAL
+775 E

>member
-35 MNARNFS
+35 INARNFS

-76 AELIRMAASCGVDAF
+76 AELIRLAASCGVDAF

-123 GVLEAA
+123 GVMEAA

-212 KDNCLAGELDELR
+212 KDNCLVGELDELR

-257 GKLTQADLQE
+257 GKLMPSDLQE

-281 FKGQTGSD
+281 FRGQTGSD
-289 MFGRRQESED
+289 MFGRRQEGED

-314 ETQRIG
+314 EPQRIG
-320 VRFYAMIH
+320 VRFYAMIR
-328 RGQPARL
+328 RGEPAQL

-345 RTYGPVP
+345 RTRGPVP

-360 TAQDLEQQL
+360 TPQDLEQQL

-376 YLCTSVRSSLD
+376 YLCTAVRSSLD

-398 AMRRDAIAELTAKRG
+398 AMRRDVIAELTAKRG
-413 RAEKPHL
+413 RAAPARL

-429 DGISGEPQLTV
+429 DGIAGEPQLTI
-440 AVRTADQITSRMLS
+440 AVRTAGQITSRMLS

-467 VEHPELRQRVGV
+467 AEHPDLPQRVSV

-488 RVIWSGELVPIARQL
+488 RVIWSGELAPVARQL
-503 RTVYDMGVRQVLA
+503 RTVYEMGVRQVLA

-569 DISKAVPAEV
+569 DISKAVPAEL

-584 LPLMLMENCVIKNRT
+584 LPLMLMENCVMKNRT
-599 GTCTC
+599 GICAC

-632 LNGKKLYLLDKKDAF
+632 LNGKKLYLLDKKDAL

-658 FTTEISPQAGTDEAY
+658 FTTENPGEIDKVLMDYQG
-673 RPAVYR
+673 RAVF
-679 PCGRCGRD
+679 D
-687 DGQVASCP
+687 
-695 AGGHARQ
+695 
-702 PSESADHRRR
+702 
-712 RICGR
+712 
-717 YRHCC
+717 
-722 RYHRGHRRP
+722 
-731 RTGKTPLGA
+731 A
-740 GSTGHAPPALRQD
+740 GSYT
-753 ARGRDRSV
+753 RGLY
-761 RMQRPSHRIRSRRD
+761 SRGV
-775 EGNIPHAL
+775 E

>member
-392 PASAIN
+392 PAPAIN
-398 AMRRDAIAELTAKRG
+398 AMRRDVIAELTAKRG

-658 FTTEISPQAGTDEAY
+658 FTTEN
-673 RPAVYR
+673 
-679 PCGRCGRD
+679 
-687 DGQVASCP
+687 
-695 AGGHARQ
+695 
-702 PSESADHRRR
+702 PSEIDKVLMDYQ
-712 RICGR
+712 GR
-717 YRHCC
+717 AVFD
-722 RYHRGHRRP
+722 
-731 RTGKTPLGA
+731 A
-740 GSTGHAPPALRQD
+740 GSYT
-753 ARGRDRSV
+753 RGLY
-761 RMQRPSHRIRSRRD
+761 SRGV
-775 EGNIPHAL
+775 E

>member
-35 MNARNFS
+35 INARNFS

-76 AELIRMAASCGVDAF
+76 AELIRLAASCGVDAF
-91 IVQDLGM
+91 IVQDLGV

-123 GVLEAA
+123 GVMEAA

-257 GKLTQADLQE
+257 GKLMPSDLQE

-281 FKGQTGSD
+281 FRGQTGSD
-289 MFGRRQESED
+289 MFGRRQEGED

-314 ETQRIG
+314 EPQRIG
-320 VRFYAMIH
+320 VRFYAMIR
-328 RGQPARL
+328 RGEPAQL

-345 RTYGPVP
+345 RTRGPVP

-360 TAQDLEQQL
+360 TPQDLEQQL

-376 YLCTSVRSSLD
+376 YLCTAVRSSLD

-398 AMRRDAIAELTAKRG
+398 AMRRDVIAELTAKRG
-413 RAEKPHL
+413 RAAPAHL

-429 DGISGEPQLTV
+429 DGIAGEPQLTI
-440 AVRTADQITSRMLS
+440 AVRTAGQITSRMLS

-503 RTVYDMGVRQVLA
+503 RTVYEMGVRQVLA

-569 DISKAVPAEV
+569 DISKAVPAEL

-584 LPLMLMENCVIKNRT
+584 LPLMLMENCVMKNRT
-599 GTCTC
+599 GICAC

-620 IVKDPGTCRNVL
+620 VVKDPGTCRNVL
-632 LNGKKLYLLDKKDAF
+632 LNGKKLYLLDKKDAL

-658 FTTEISPQAGTDEAY
+658 FTTENPGEIDKVLMDYQG
-673 RPAVYR
+673 RAVF
-679 PCGRCGRD
+679 D
-687 DGQVASCP
+687 
-695 AGGHARQ
+695 
-702 PSESADHRRR
+702 
-712 RICGR
+712 
-717 YRHCC
+717 
-722 RYHRGHRRP
+722 
-731 RTGKTPLGA
+731 A
-740 GSTGHAPPALRQD
+740 GSYT
-753 ARGRDRSV
+753 RGLY
-761 RMQRPSHRIRSRRD
+761 SRGV
-775 EGNIPHAL
+775 E

>member
-35 MNARNFS
+35 INARNFS

-76 AELIRMAASCGVDAF
+76 AELIRLAASCGVDAF

-123 GVLEAA
+123 GVMEAA

-152 KSPVEIEVFVHGAL
+152 RSPVEIEVFVHGAL

-257 GKLTQADLQE
+257 GKLMPSDLQE

-281 FKGQTGSD
+281 FRGQTGSD
-289 MFGRRQESED
+289 MFGRRQEGED

-314 ETQRIG
+314 EPQRIG
-320 VRFYAMIH
+320 VRFYAMIR
-328 RGQPARL
+328 RGEPAQL

-345 RTYGPVP
+345 RTRGPVP

-360 TAQDLEQQL
+360 TPQDLEQQL

-376 YLCTSVRSSLD
+376 YLCTAVRSSLD

-398 AMRRDAIAELTAKRG
+398 AMRRDVIAELTAKRG
-413 RAEKPHL
+413 RAAPARL

-429 DGISGEPQLTV
+429 DGIAGDPQLTI
-440 AVRTADQITSRMLS
+440 AVRTAGQITSRMLS

-467 VEHPELRQRVGV
+467 AEHPDLPQRVSV

-488 RVIWSGELVPIARQL
+488 RVIWSGELAPVARQL
-503 RTVYDMGVRQVLA
+503 RTVYEMGVRQVLA

-569 DISKAVPAEV
+569 DISKAVPAEL

-584 LPLMLMENCVIKNRT
+584 LPLMLMENCVMKNRT
-599 GTCTC
+599 GICAC

-632 LNGKKLYLLDKKDAF
+632 LNGKKLYLLDKKDAL

-658 FTTEISPQAGTDEAY
+658 FTTENPGEIDKVLMDYQG
-673 RPAVYR
+673 RAVF
-679 PCGRCGRD
+679 D
-687 DGQVASCP
+687 
-695 AGGHARQ
+695 
-702 PSESADHRRR
+702 
-712 RICGR
+712 
-717 YRHCC
+717 
-722 RYHRGHRRP
+722 
-731 RTGKTPLGA
+731 A
-740 GSTGHAPPALRQD
+740 GSYT
-753 ARGRDRSV
+753 RGLY
-761 RMQRPSHRIRSRRD
+761 SRGV
-775 EGNIPHAL
+775 E

>member
-35 MNARNFS
+35 INARNFS

-76 AELIRMAASCGVDAF
+76 AELIRLAASCGVDAF
-91 IVQDLGM
+91 IVQDLGV

-152 KSPVEIEVFVHGAL
+152 RSPVEIEVFVHGAL

-257 GKLTQADLQE
+257 GKLTPSDLQE

-281 FKGQTGSD
+281 FRGQTGSD
-289 MFGRRQESED
+289 MFGRRQEGED

-314 ETQRIG
+314 EPQRIG
-320 VRFYAMIH
+320 VRFYAMIR
-328 RGQPARL
+328 RGEPAQL

-345 RTYGPVP
+345 RTCGPVP

-360 TAQDLEQQL
+360 TPQDLEQQL

-376 YLCTSVRSSLD
+376 YLCTAVRSSLD

-398 AMRRDAIAELTAKRG
+398 AMRRDVIAELTAKRG
-413 RAEKPHL
+413 RAAPARL

-429 DGISGEPQLTV
+429 DGIAGEPQLTI
-440 AVRTADQITSRMLS
+440 AVRTAGQITSRMLS

-467 VEHPELRQRVGV
+467 AEHPDLPQRVSV

-488 RVIWSGELVPIARQL
+488 RVIWSGELAPVARQL
-503 RTVYDMGVRQVLA
+503 RTVYEMGVRQVLA

-569 DISKAVPAEV
+569 DISKAVPAEL

-584 LPLMLMENCVIKNRT
+584 LPLMLMENCVMKNRT
-599 GTCTC
+599 GICAC

-632 LNGKKLYLLDKKDAF
+632 LNGKKLYLLDKKDAL

-658 FTTEISPQAGTDEAY
+658 FTTENPGEIDKVLMDYQG
-673 RPAVYR
+673 RAVF
-679 PCGRCGRD
+679 D
-687 DGQVASCP
+687 
-695 AGGHARQ
+695 
-702 PSESADHRRR
+702 
-712 RICGR
+712 
-717 YRHCC
+717 
-722 RYHRGHRRP
+722 
-731 RTGKTPLGA
+731 A
-740 GSTGHAPPALRQD
+740 GSYT
-753 ARGRDRSV
+753 RGLY
-761 RMQRPSHRIRSRRD
+761 SRGV
-775 EGNIPHAL
+775 E

>member
-76 AELIRMAASCGVDAF
+76 AELIRLAASCGVDAF
-91 IVQDLGM
+91 IVQDLGV

-123 GVLEAA
+123 GVMEAA

-257 GKLTQADLQE
+257 GKLMPSDLQE

-281 FKGQTGSD
+281 FRGQTGSD
-289 MFGRRQESED
+289 MFGRRQEGED

-314 ETQRIG
+314 EPQRIG
-320 VRFYAMIH
+320 VRFYAMIR
-328 RGQPARL
+328 RGEPAQL

-345 RTYGPVP
+345 RTRGPVP

-360 TAQDLEQQL
+360 TPQDLEQQL

-376 YLCTSVRSSLD
+376 YLCTAVRSSLD

-398 AMRRDAIAELTAKRG
+398 AMRRDVIAELTAKRG
-413 RAEKPHL
+413 RAAPARL

-429 DGISGEPQLTV
+429 DGIAGEPQLTI
-440 AVRTADQITSRMLS
+440 AVRTAGQITSRMLS

-467 VEHPELRQRVGV
+467 AEHPDLPQRVGV

-503 RTVYDMGVRQVLA
+503 RTVYEMGVRQVLA

-569 DISKAVPAEV
+569 DISKAVPAEL

-584 LPLMLMENCVIKNRT
+584 LPLMLMENCVMKNRT
-599 GTCTC
+599 GICAC

-632 LNGKKLYLLDKKDAF
+632 LNGKKLYLLDKKDAL

-658 FTTEISPQAGTDEAY
+658 FTTENPGEIDKVLMDYQG
-673 RPAVYR
+673 RAVF
-679 PCGRCGRD
+679 D
-687 DGQVASCP
+687 
-695 AGGHARQ
+695 
-702 PSESADHRRR
+702 
-712 RICGR
+712 
-717 YRHCC
+717 
-722 RYHRGHRRP
+722 
-731 RTGKTPLGA
+731 A
-740 GSTGHAPPALRQD
+740 GSYT
-753 ARGRDRSV
+753 RGLY
-761 RMQRPSHRIRSRRD
+761 SRGV
-775 EGNIPHAL
+775 E

>member
-76 AELIRMAASCGVDAF
+76 AELIRLAASCGVDAF
-91 IVQDLGM
+91 IVQDLGV

-123 GVLEAA
+123 GVMEAA

-212 KDNCLAGELDELR
+212 KDNCLVGELDELR

-257 GKLTQADLQE
+257 GKLMPSDLQE

-281 FKGQTGSD
+281 FRGQTGSD
-289 MFGRRQESED
+289 MFGRRQEGED

-314 ETQRIG
+314 EPQRIG
-320 VRFYAMIH
+320 VRFYAMIR
-328 RGQPARL
+328 RGEPAQL

-345 RTYGPVP
+345 RTRGPVP

-360 TAQDLEQQL
+360 TPQDLEQQL

-376 YLCTSVRSSLD
+376 YLCTAVRSSLD

-398 AMRRDAIAELTAKRG
+398 AMRRDVIAELTAKRG
-413 RAEKPHL
+413 RAAPAHL

-429 DGISGEPQLTV
+429 DGIAGEPQLTI
-440 AVRTADQITSRMLS
+440 AVRTAGQITSRMLS
-454 MKPTVLYVPLSEL
+454 MKPTVLYVPLPEL
-467 VEHPELRQRVGV
+467 AEHPDLPQRVSV

-488 RVIWSGELVPIARQL
+488 RVIWSGELAPVARQL
-503 RTVYDMGVRQVLA
+503 RTVYEMGVRQVLA

-569 DISKAVPAEV
+569 DISKAVPAEL

-584 LPLMLMENCVIKNRT
+584 LPLMLMENCVMKNRT
-599 GTCTC
+599 GICAC

-632 LNGKKLYLLDKKDAF
+632 LNGKKLYLLDKKDAL

-658 FTTEISPQAGTDEAY
+658 FTTENPGEIDKVLMDYQG
-673 RPAVYR
+673 RAVF
-679 PCGRCGRD
+679 D
-687 DGQVASCP
+687 
-695 AGGHARQ
+695 
-702 PSESADHRRR
+702 
-712 RICGR
+712 
-717 YRHCC
+717 
-722 RYHRGHRRP
+722 
-731 RTGKTPLGA
+731 A
-740 GSTGHAPPALRQD
+740 GSYT
-753 ARGRDRSV
+753 RGLY
-761 RMQRPSHRIRSRRD
+761 SRGV
-775 EGNIPHAL
+775 E

>member
-76 AELIRMAASCGVDAF
+76 AELIRLAASCGVDAF
-91 IVQDLGM
+91 IVQDLGV

-123 GVLEAA
+123 GVMEAA

-225 RMGVASIKIEGRMK
+225 RMGIASIKIEGRMK

-398 AMRRDAIAELTAKRG
+398 AMRRDVIAELTAKRG

-658 FTTEISPQAGTDEAY
+658 FTTEN
-673 RPAVYR
+673 
-679 PCGRCGRD
+679 
-687 DGQVASCP
+687 
-695 AGGHARQ
+695 
-702 PSESADHRRR
+702 PSEIDKVLMDYQ
-712 RICGR
+712 GR
-717 YRHCC
+717 AVFD
-722 RYHRGHRRP
+722 
-731 RTGKTPLGA
+731 A
-740 GSTGHAPPALRQD
+740 GSYT
-753 ARGRDRSV
+753 RGLY
-761 RMQRPSHRIRSRRD
+761 SRGV
-775 EGNIPHAL
+775 E

>member
-35 MNARNFS
+35 INARNFS

-76 AELIRMAASCGVDAF
+76 AELIRLAASCGVDAF

-257 GKLTQADLQE
+257 GKLMPSDLQE

-281 FKGQTGSD
+281 FRGQTGSD
-289 MFGRRQESED
+289 MFGRRQEGED

-314 ETQRIG
+314 EPQRIG
-320 VRFYAMIH
+320 VRFYAMIR
-328 RGQPARL
+328 RGEPAQL

-345 RTYGPVP
+345 RTRGPVP

-360 TAQDLEQQL
+360 TPQDLEQQL

-376 YLCTSVRSSLD
+376 YLCTAVRSSLD

-398 AMRRDAIAELTAKRG
+398 AMRRDVIAELTAKRG
-413 RAEKPHL
+413 RAAPARL

-429 DGISGEPQLTV
+429 DGIAGEPQLTI
-440 AVRTADQITSRMLS
+440 AVRTAGQITSRMLS

-467 VEHPELRQRVGV
+467 AEHPDLPQRVSV

-488 RVIWSGELVPIARQL
+488 RVIWSGELAPVARQL
-503 RTVYDMGVRQVLA
+503 CTVYEMGVRQVLA

-569 DISKAVPAEV
+569 DISKAVPAEL

-584 LPLMLMENCVIKNRT
+584 LPLMLMENCVMKNRT
-599 GTCTC
+599 GICAC

-632 LNGKKLYLLDKKDAF
+632 LNGKKLYLLDKKDAL

-658 FTTEISPQAGTDEAY
+658 FTTENPGEIDKVLMDYQG
-673 RPAVYR
+673 RAVF
-679 PCGRCGRD
+679 D
-687 DGQVASCP
+687 
-695 AGGHARQ
+695 
-702 PSESADHRRR
+702 
-712 RICGR
+712 
-717 YRHCC
+717 
-722 RYHRGHRRP
+722 
-731 RTGKTPLGA
+731 A
-740 GSTGHAPPALRQD
+740 GSYT
-753 ARGRDRSV
+753 RGLY
-761 RMQRPSHRIRSRRD
+761 SRGV
-775 EGNIPHAL
+775 E

>member
-35 MNARNFS
+35 INARNFS

-76 AELIRMAASCGVDAF
+76 AELIRLAASCGVDAF
-91 IVQDLGM
+91 IVQDLGV

-123 GVLEAA
+123 GVMEAA

-257 GKLTQADLQE
+257 GKLMPSDLQE

-281 FKGQTGSD
+281 FRGQTGSD
-289 MFGRRQESED
+289 MFGRRQEGED

-314 ETQRIG
+314 EPQRIG
-320 VRFYAMIH
+320 VRFYAMIR
-328 RGQPARL
+328 RGEPAQL

-345 RTYGPVP
+345 RTRGPVP

-360 TAQDLEQQL
+360 TPQDLEQQL

-376 YLCTSVRSSLD
+376 YLCTAVRSSLD

-398 AMRRDAIAELTAKRG
+398 AMRRDVIAELTAKRG
-413 RAEKPHL
+413 RAAPARL

-429 DGISGEPQLTV
+429 DGIAGEPQLTV
-440 AVRTADQITSRMLS
+440 AVRTAGQITSRMLS

-488 RVIWSGELVPIARQL
+488 RVIWSGELAPVARQL
-503 RTVYDMGVRQVLA
+503 RTVYEMGVRQVLA

-569 DISKAVPAEV
+569 DISKAVPAEL

-584 LPLMLMENCVIKNRT
+584 LPLMLMENCVMKNRT
-599 GTCTC
+599 GICAC

-632 LNGKKLYLLDKKDAF
+632 LNGKKLYLLDKKDAL

-658 FTTEISPQAGTDEAY
+658 FTTENPGEIDKVLMDYQG
-673 RPAVYR
+673 RAVF
-679 PCGRCGRD
+679 D
-687 DGQVASCP
+687 
-695 AGGHARQ
+695 
-702 PSESADHRRR
+702 
-712 RICGR
+712 
-717 YRHCC
+717 
-722 RYHRGHRRP
+722 
-731 RTGKTPLGA
+731 A
-740 GSTGHAPPALRQD
+740 GSYT
-753 ARGRDRSV
+753 RGLY
-761 RMQRPSHRIRSRRD
+761 SRGV
-775 EGNIPHAL
+775 E

>member
-250 YRTVLNG
+250 YRTVLKG

-398 AMRRDAIAELTAKRG
+398 AMRRDVIAELTAKRG

-658 FTTEISPQAGTDEAY
+658 FTTEN
-673 RPAVYR
+673 
-679 PCGRCGRD
+679 
-687 DGQVASCP
+687 
-695 AGGHARQ
+695 
-702 PSESADHRRR
+702 PSEIDKVLMDYQ
-712 RICGR
+712 GR
-717 YRHCC
+717 AVFD
-722 RYHRGHRRP
+722 
-731 RTGKTPLGA
+731 A
-740 GSTGHAPPALRQD
+740 GSYT
-753 ARGRDRSV
+753 RGLY
-761 RMQRPSHRIRSRRD
+761 SRGV
-775 EGNIPHAL
+775 E

>member
-35 MNARNFS
+35 INARNFS

-76 AELIRMAASCGVDAF
+76 AELIRLAASCGVDAF

-123 GVLEAA
+123 GVMEAA

-152 KSPVEIEVFVHGAL
+152 RSPVEIEVFVHGAL

-257 GKLTQADLQE
+257 GKLTPSDLQE

-281 FKGQTGSD
+281 FRGQTGSD
-289 MFGRRQESED
+289 MFGRRQEGED

-314 ETQRIG
+314 EPQRIG
-320 VRFYAMIH
+320 VRFYAMIR
-328 RGQPARL
+328 RGEPAQR

-345 RTYGPVP
+345 RTRGPVP

-360 TAQDLEQQL
+360 TPQDLEQQL

-376 YLCTSVRSSLD
+376 YLCTAVRSSLD

-398 AMRRDAIAELTAKRG
+398 AMRRDVIAELTAKRG
-413 RAEKPHL
+413 RAAPARL

-429 DGISGEPQLTV
+429 DGIAGEPQLTI
-440 AVRTADQITSRMLS
+440 AVRTAGQITSRMLS

-467 VEHPELRQRVGV
+467 AEHPDLPQRVSV

-488 RVIWSGELVPIARQL
+488 RVIWSGELAPVARQL
-503 RTVYDMGVRQVLA
+503 RTVYEMGVRQVLA

-569 DISKAVPAEV
+569 DISKAVPAEL

-584 LPLMLMENCVIKNRT
+584 LPLMLMENCVMKNRT
-599 GTCTC
+599 GICAC

-632 LNGKKLYLLDKKDAF
+632 LNGKKLYLLDKKDAL

-658 FTTEISPQAGTDEAY
+658 FTTENPGEIDKVLMDYQG
-673 RPAVYR
+673 RAVF
-679 PCGRCGRD
+679 D
-687 DGQVASCP
+687 
-695 AGGHARQ
+695 
-702 PSESADHRRR
+702 
-712 RICGR
+712 
-717 YRHCC
+717 
-722 RYHRGHRRP
+722 
-731 RTGKTPLGA
+731 A
-740 GSTGHAPPALRQD
+740 GSYT
-753 ARGRDRSV
+753 RGLY
-761 RMQRPSHRIRSRRD
+761 SRGV
-775 EGNIPHAL
+775 E

>member
-76 AELIRMAASCGVDAF
+76 AELIRLAASCGVDAF
-91 IVQDLGM
+91 IVQDLGV

-112 ASTQMSIHSLE
+112 ASTQMSIHSLD
-123 GVLEAA
+123 GVMEAA

-257 GKLTQADLQE
+257 GKLTPSDLQE

-281 FKGQTGSD
+281 FRGQTGSD
-289 MFGRRQESED
+289 MFGRRQEGED

-314 ETQRIG
+314 EPQRIG
-320 VRFYAMIH
+320 VRFYAMIR
-328 RGQPARL
+328 RGEPAQL

-345 RTYGPVP
+345 RTRGPVP

-360 TAQDLEQQL
+360 TPQDLEQQL

-376 YLCTSVRSSLD
+376 YLCTAVRSSLD

-398 AMRRDAIAELTAKRG
+398 AMRRDVIAELTAKRG
-413 RAEKPHL
+413 RAAPARL

-429 DGISGEPQLTV
+429 DGIAGEPQLTI
-440 AVRTADQITSRMLS
+440 AVRTAGQITSRMLS

-467 VEHPELRQRVGV
+467 AEHPDLPQRVSV

-488 RVIWSGELVPIARQL
+488 RVIWSGELAPVARQL
-503 RTVYDMGVRQVLA
+503 RTVYEMGVRQVLA

-569 DISKAVPAEV
+569 DISKAVPAEL

-584 LPLMLMENCVIKNRT
+584 LPLMLMENCVMKNRT
-599 GTCTC
+599 GICAC

-632 LNGKKLYLLDKKDAF
+632 LNGKKLYLLDKKDAL

-658 FTTEISPQAGTDEAY
+658 FTTENPGEIDKVLMDYQG
-673 RPAVYR
+673 RAVF
-679 PCGRCGRD
+679 D
-687 DGQVASCP
+687 
-695 AGGHARQ
+695 
-702 PSESADHRRR
+702 
-712 RICGR
+712 
-717 YRHCC
+717 
-722 RYHRGHRRP
+722 
-731 RTGKTPLGA
+731 A
-740 GSTGHAPPALRQD
+740 GSYT
-753 ARGRDRSV
+753 RGLY
-761 RMQRPSHRIRSRRD
+761 SRGV
-775 EGNIPHAL
+775 E

>member
-27 GADTFNAR
+27 GAGTFNAR

-76 AELIRMAASCGVDAF
+76 AELIRLAASCGVDAF

-123 GVLEAA
+123 GVMEAA

-152 KSPVEIEVFVHGAL
+152 RSPVEIEVFVHGAL

-212 KDNCLAGELDELR
+212 KDNCLVGELDELR

-257 GKLTQADLQE
+257 GKLTPSDLQE

-281 FKGQTGSD
+281 FRGQTGSD
-289 MFGRRQESED
+289 MFGRRQEGED

-314 ETQRIG
+314 EPQRIG
-320 VRFYAMIH
+320 VRFYAMIR
-328 RGQPARL
+328 RGEPAQL

-345 RTYGPVP
+345 RARGPVP

-360 TAQDLEQQL
+360 TPQDLEQQL

-376 YLCTSVRSSLD
+376 YLCTAVRSSLD

-398 AMRRDAIAELTAKRG
+398 AMRRDVIAELTAKRG
-413 RAEKPHL
+413 RAAPAHL

-429 DGISGEPQLTV
+429 DGIAGEPQLTI
-440 AVRTADQITSRMLS
+440 AVRTAGQITSRMLS

-467 VEHPELRQRVGV
+467 AEHPDLPQRVSV

-488 RVIWSGELVPIARQL
+488 RVIWSGELAPVARQL
-503 RTVYDMGVRQVLA
+503 RTVYEMGVRQVLA

-569 DISKAVPAEV
+569 DISKAVPAEL

-584 LPLMLMENCVIKNRT
+584 LPLMLMENCVMKNRT
-599 GTCTC
+599 GICAC

-632 LNGKKLYLLDKKDAF
+632 LNGKKLYLLDKKDAL

-658 FTTEISPQAGTDEAY
+658 FTTENPGEIDKVLMDYQG
-673 RPAVYR
+673 RAVF
-679 PCGRCGRD
+679 D
-687 DGQVASCP
+687 
-695 AGGHARQ
+695 
-702 PSESADHRRR
+702 
-712 RICGR
+712 
-717 YRHCC
+717 
-722 RYHRGHRRP
+722 
-731 RTGKTPLGA
+731 A
-740 GSTGHAPPALRQD
+740 GSYT
-753 ARGRDRSV
+753 RGLY
-761 RMQRPSHRIRSRRD
+761 SRGV
-775 EGNIPHAL
+775 E

>member
-35 MNARNFS
+35 INARNFS

-71 EMPRA
+71 EMLRA
-76 AELIRMAASCGVDAF
+76 AELIRLAASCGVDAF
-91 IVQDLGM
+91 IVQDLGV

-257 GKLTQADLQE
+257 GKLMPSDLQE

-281 FKGQTGSD
+281 FRGQTGSD
-289 MFGRRQESED
+289 MFGRRQEGED

-314 ETQRIG
+314 EPQRIG
-320 VRFYAMIH
+320 VRFYAMIR
-328 RGQPARL
+328 RGEPAQL

-345 RTYGPVP
+345 RTRGPVP

-360 TAQDLEQQL
+360 TPQDLEQQL

-376 YLCTSVRSSLD
+376 YLCTAVRSSLD

-398 AMRRDAIAELTAKRG
+398 AMRRDVIAELTAKRG
-413 RAEKPHL
+413 RAAPARL

-429 DGISGEPQLTV
+429 DGIAGEPQLTI
-440 AVRTADQITSRMLS
+440 AVRTAGQITSRMLS

-467 VEHPELRQRVGV
+467 AEHPDLPQRVSV

-488 RVIWSGELVPIARQL
+488 RVIWSGELAPVARQL
-503 RTVYDMGVRQVLA
+503 RTVYEMGVRQVLA

-569 DISKAVPAEV
+569 DISKAVPAEL

-584 LPLMLMENCVIKNRT
+584 LPLMLMENCVMKNRT
-599 GTCTC
+599 GICAC

-632 LNGKKLYLLDKKDAF
+632 LNGKKLYLLDKKDAL

-658 FTTEISPQAGTDEAY
+658 FTTENPGEIDKVLMDYQG
-673 RPAVYR
+673 RAVF
-679 PCGRCGRD
+679 D
-687 DGQVASCP
+687 
-695 AGGHARQ
+695 
-702 PSESADHRRR
+702 
-712 RICGR
+712 
-717 YRHCC
+717 
-722 RYHRGHRRP
+722 
-731 RTGKTPLGA
+731 A
-740 GSTGHAPPALRQD
+740 GSYT
-753 ARGRDRSV
+753 RGLY
-761 RMQRPSHRIRSRRD
+761 SRGV
-775 EGNIPHAL
+775 E

>member
-175 LSSVIGRRSGNRGQC
+175 LSSVIGSRSGNRGQC

-398 AMRRDAIAELTAKRG
+398 AMRRDVIAELTAKRG

-658 FTTEISPQAGTDEAY
+658 FTTEN
-673 RPAVYR
+673 
-679 PCGRCGRD
+679 
-687 DGQVASCP
+687 
-695 AGGHARQ
+695 
-702 PSESADHRRR
+702 PSEIDKVLMDYQ
-712 RICGR
+712 GR
-717 YRHCC
+717 AVFD
-722 RYHRGHRRP
+722 
-731 RTGKTPLGA
+731 A
-740 GSTGHAPPALRQD
+740 GSYT
-753 ARGRDRSV
+753 RGLY
-761 RMQRPSHRIRSRRD
+761 SRGV
-775 EGNIPHAL
+775 E